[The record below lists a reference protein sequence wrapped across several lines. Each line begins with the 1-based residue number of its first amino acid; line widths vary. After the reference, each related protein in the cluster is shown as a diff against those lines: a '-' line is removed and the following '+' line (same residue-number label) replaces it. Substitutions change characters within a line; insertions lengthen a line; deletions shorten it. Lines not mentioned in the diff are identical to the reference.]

1 MEDLDASV
9 TWADQ
14 YVPGDEDAFAV
25 DAFVPEGVDAN
36 FPDSPVIPADAGTD
50 AFFAGDAGMIPGD
63 RSDPAPPST
72 VERMG
77 TSGLLLRGTVL
88 APSGPITP
96 GEVLIVGNT
105 IQCVAASCASHPM
118 AADATVIATNAT
130 ISPGLIDGH
139 NHATYDFLPPW
150 VSGELFDSRYDWRS
164 DASYSDHI
172 APESDGGTRG
182 EMVCPATKWAELR
195 SIVHG
200 TTTIQGQSPRQSCV
214 DRLARNADHYH
225 GLPSRS
231 NTSFGTSIA
240 GPCEGTW
247 SGCGDMRCELE
258 AGETMASCPAD
269 CTTASGCGDGVC
281 MAPETTTS
289 CRADCFSISTAMND
303 TWRRDRIADWT
314 AGDTTRLA
322 VHMGEGVTGTGTG
335 RTNVLREFDCYRGRA
350 MGGTGEHRVDLLEN
364 AGGMPYGTAY
374 FIHGTALTTA
384 QLDEAHAA
392 GAFFIWSPSSNVIL
406 YGDTVDI
413 GHLVEI
419 GATVGIGP
427 DWTVSGEGNVLAEM
441 RFGHELARAEGLT
454 SITPR
459 RLWEMATIGGARAVD
474 LDADIGTIEVGR
486 RADLVVFGR
495 VSSDPYRAV
504 LDSRSQDLR
513 LVLIDGAAY
522 YGDVALE
529 TATAV
534 NGMCEDFDACGASKF
549 LCVANTPG
557 ATARAEETYESIR
570 TQLFDILQ
578 TGYAGMPDT
587 AYGRGDEL
595 EELVRC
601 P

>member
-1 MEDLDASV
+1 MRRTCLVVSVVTMGSALVGCPGPGMEDLDASV
-9 TWADQ
+9 MWADR
-14 YVPGDEDAFAV
+14 YVPGDEDAYAD

-36 FPDSPVIPADAGTD
+36 FPDAVLTPSDAGTD

-63 RSDPAPPST
+63 RSEPAPPST

-77 TSGLLLRGTVL
+77 ASGLLLRGTVL

-118 AADATVIATNAT
+118 AADATVIATNGT

-139 NHATYDFLPPW
+139 NHATYDFLPTW
-150 VSGELFDSRYDWRS
+150 VSGELFDSRYEWRG
-164 DASYSDHI
+164 DAAYSEHI
-172 APESDGGTRG
+172 SPESDGGTRG

-200 TTTIQGQSPRQSCV
+200 TTTIQGQSPRQACV

-225 GLPSRS
+225 GLPSRT

-240 GPCEGTW
+240 GPCEGTVG
-247 SGCGDMRCELE
+247 SM
-258 AGETMASCPAD
+258 
-269 CTTASGCGDGVC
+269 TA
-281 MAPETTTS
+281 
-289 CRADCFSISTAMND
+289 TAMND
-303 TWRRDRIADWT
+303 AWRRARIMDWT
-314 AGDTTRLA
+314 SGDTTRLA
-322 VHMGEGVTGTGTG
+322 VHMGEGVTGTGMT
-335 RTNVLREFDCYRGRA
+335 RTNVLREYDCYRGRA
-350 MGGTGEHRVDLLEN
+350 MGGTGGDHTVDMLLN
-364 AGGMPYGTAY
+364 GSGMPYGTAY

-384 QLDEAHAA
+384 QIDEAHAA
-392 GAFFIWSPSSNVIL
+392 GAFFIWSPSSNMIL

-419 GATVGIGP
+419 GAVVGMGP
-427 DWTVSGEGNVLAEM
+427 DWTVSGERNMLAEM
-441 RFGHELARAEGLT
+441 RFGHALARGEGIA

-459 RLWEMATIGGARAVD
+459 RLWEMATSGGARAVD
-474 LDADIGTIEVGR
+474 LDADIGTIEVGK

-504 LDSRSQDLR
+504 LDSESADIR

-529 TATAV
+529 AATAV
-534 NGMCEDFDACGASKF
+534 NGMCEDFDACGTGKF

-557 ATARAEETYESIR
+557 ATARADETYESIR
-570 TQLFDILQ
+570 TQLFNILQ

-601 P
+601 R

>member
-1 MEDLDASV
+1 MRRTSLACGAVSVSLAGALAGCPGPMEDLDASV

-14 YVPGDEDAFAV
+14 YLPGDEDAFAE

-50 AFFAGDAGMIPGD
+50 AFFAGDAGMIPSD

-150 VSGELFDSRYDWRS
+150 VSGELFDSRYDWRG
-164 DASYSDHI
+164 DAAYSMHI
-172 APESDGGTRG
+172 KPESDGGSTAQH
-182 EMVCPATKWAELR
+182 VCPSTKWAELR

-200 TTTIQGQSPRQSCV
+200 TTTIQGQSPQSSCV

-225 GLPSRS
+225 GLPARS

-240 GPCEGTW
+240 GPCEGGGT
-247 SGCGDMRCELE
+247 G
-258 AGETMASCPAD
+258 
-269 CTTASGCGDGVC
+269 
-281 MAPETTTS
+281 
-289 CRADCFSISTAMND
+289 STAMND
-303 TWRRDRIADWT
+303 TWRRARIAEWED
-314 AGDTTRLA
+314 GDVTRLA
-322 VHMGEGVTGTGTG
+322 VHMGEGVRGTGAT
-335 RTNVLREFDCYRGRA
+335 RTNVLREYDCYRGRA
-350 MGGTGEHRVDLLEN
+350 TGGSSGDHTVDLLED
-364 AGGMPYGTAY
+364 ASGMPYGTAY
-374 FIHGTALTTA
+374 FIHGTAMTA
-384 QLDEAHAA
+384 AQIDDAHAA
-392 GAFFIWSPSSNVIL
+392 GAFFVWSPSSNLIL
-406 YGDTVDI
+406 YGATADI
-413 GHLVEI
+413 GHMLEL
-419 GATVGIGP
+419 GAAVGIGP
-427 DWTVSGEGNVLAEM
+427 DWTVSGAQNVLGEM
-441 RFGHELARAEGLT
+441 RFGYEYGRAEGIAALT
-454 SITPR
+454 PE
-459 RLWEMATIGGARAVD
+459 RLFLMATRDGARVVD
-474 LDADIGTIEVGR
+474 LDENIGTIEVGK

-504 LDSRSQDLR
+504 LDSEAADVR
-513 LVLIDGAAY
+513 LVLIDGLGY

-534 NGMCEDFDACGASKF
+534 NGMCDDFDACGTAKF

-557 ATARAEETYESIR
+557 STVRADETYEDIR
-570 TQLFDILQ
+570 SQLIEHLES
-578 TGYAGMPDT
+578 GYPGCMTASGDCTAEGTSGCGARPACRT
-587 AYGRGDEL
+587 PAYGRGSEL
-595 EELVRC
+595 QELVTCR
-601 P
+601 